1 MPNLCTPTQ
10 ATCPAQSSNCIC
22 ICIWICVCIGEC
34 IYSWLRS
41 ICKANWLLFCLSM
54 CVCVCVVRFNLKS
67 LQIVHKWQS
76 WRVPKPSPLST
87 CCHILVHILG
97 PKDRGTAWPH
107 RRYSG
112 TTELVA
118 CVAFCLLLLHFA
130 WRFVFDLCSLIT
142 FLYWL
147 SCLVFSYIYIY
158 IFLLFYFLV
167 IVVNSLRKELL
178 CFVAHSQFSL
188 FNFYF
193 SCSTAAL

>member
-1 MPNLCTPTQ
+1 MHTH
-10 ATCPAQSSNCIC
+10 SSNLPSPKQQLYLYRDLYLYRRMYLQL
-22 ICIWICVCIGEC
+22 VGVHLQGE
-34 IYSWLRS
+34 L
-41 ICKANWLLFCLSM
+41 ATVFLCL
-54 CVCVCVVRFNLKS
+54 CVCVVCFNLKS

-107 RRYSG
+107 CRYCG

-147 SCLVFSYIYIY
+147 SCLVFSYIYIRIY
-158 IFLLFYFLV
+158 FFLLFSRNCCKFPEERIAMFCCPFAV
-167 IVVNSLRKELL
+167 FIVQL
-178 CFVAHSQFSL
+178 
-188 FNFYF
+188 
-193 SCSTAAL
+193 

>member
-1 MPNLCTPTQ
+1 MHTH
-10 ATCPAQSSNCIC
+10 SSNLPSPKQQLYLYRDLYLYRRMYLQL
-22 ICIWICVCIGEC
+22 VGVHLQGE
-34 IYSWLRS
+34 L
-41 ICKANWLLFCLSM
+41 ATVFLCL
-54 CVCVCVVRFNLKS
+54 CVCVVCFNLKS

-107 RRYSG
+107 CRYCG

-147 SCLVFSYIYIY
+147 SCLVFSYIYIRIS
-158 IFLLFYFLV
+158 IF
-167 IVVNSLRKELL
+167 S
-178 CFVAHSQFSL
+178 
-188 FNFYF
+188 
-193 SCSTAAL
+193 